1 MLRHINKTD
10 KNYLKEK
17 ILKVTREKQQITYKG
32 IPIRSSNFSSEP
44 LQVRQ
49 AWHDIFKVTKGK
61 DLQLRIIYPVTLLFR
76 LGGQVKILID
86 QPKPKEFSTT
96 KPALQV

>member
-32 IPIRSSNFSSEP
+32 IPIRSSNFSSET
-44 LQVRQ
+44 LKARQ